1 MNLGIVIPYYRNSD
15 KCEENFKLLMSVL
28 EKDLKLLTDDV
39 LLVVVEDGQCSGWLT
54 NYKSD
59 NVVIISSLINR
70 GVSYARNIGI
80 DFCINRGCDYI
91 LFLDSD
97 DMIDSN
103 YIRKIL
109 NEIGYDDIYD
119 INFFV
124 NDTLKEYRVSN
135 NTRSSVCG
143 LVFKAD
149 LIGTLRFKEN
159 IQYGE
164 DKMFINQ
171 LIERNKDNISY
182 GYVNTNYYYNY
193 GSNLN
198 SLCMRYL
205 RHEIGIERDNDNGI
219 N

>member
-1 MNLGIVIPYYRNSD
+1 MNLGIVIPYYRNSN

-39 LLVVVEDGQCSGWLT
+39 LLVVVEDGQCSGWLE

-59 NVVIISSLINR
+59 NIVVISSLINN
-70 GVSYARNIGI
+70 GVSYARNVGL
-80 DFCINRGCDYI
+80 DYCIEIGCDYI

-205 RHEIGIERDNDNGI
+205 RHEIGIERSDDNEMS
-219 N
+219 

>member
-1 MNLGIVIPYYRNSD
+1 MNLGIVIPYYKNSD
-15 KCEENFKLLMSVL
+15 RCEENFKLLMSVL

-39 LLVVVEDGQCSGWLT
+39 LLVVVEDGQCSGWLAD
-54 NYKSD
+54 NKSD

-70 GVSYARNIGI
+70 GVSYARNVGL
-80 DFCINRGCDYI
+80 DYCISKDCDYI

-143 LVFKAD
+143 LVIKAN

-205 RHEIGIERDNDNGI
+205 RHEIGIERSDNNEMS
-219 N
+219 